1 MARELPAAAA
11 VRIHTALASIRRY
24 SPCTGFFL
32 PDAMT
37 RILLGL
43 FLALL
48 LPATA
53 FAAAPFMPAEGVD
66 YVLIDG
72 GQPYRPLHGRIEVV
86 EVFAYWCPHCA
97 AFQPKVDA
105 WKRKLPK
112 DVRFTY
118 VPLAGAEGD
127 PLSRAYF
134 AAETLGAV
142 ERTHAALF
150 HAMHDEGTMPMN
162 PSDGEMQGWLVSQ
175 GLPAAQLKAAWTS
188 PAMAANLR
196 HANAFEHTVDIDG
209 TPTLV
214 VNGRYR
220 IIGGDHEAMLRTA
233 DALIAML
240 RRQRR

>member
-1 MARELPAAAA
+1 
-11 VRIHTALASIRRY
+11 
-24 SPCTGFFL
+24 
-32 PDAMT
+32 MT

-48 LPATA
+48 LPAAA
-53 FAAAPFMPAEGVD
+53 FAAAPAPFVPTEGVD
-66 YVLIDG
+66 YVVIDG
-72 GQPYRPLHGRIEVV
+72 AQPYRPLLGRIEVV

-105 WKRKLPK
+105 WKRRLPK

-118 VPLAGAEGD
+118 VPLASADGD

-134 AAETLGAV
+134 ATETMGAV

-150 HAMHDEGTMPMN
+150 RAMHDEGTMPMN
-162 PSDGEMQGWLVSQ
+162 PSDGEMQGWLVAQ
-175 GLPAAQLKAAWTS
+175 GLPAAKLKSAWNS
-188 PAMAANLR
+188 PAMGTSLR
-196 HANAFEHTVDIDG
+196 HANAFEHAVDIDG
-209 TPTLV
+209 TPTLI

-220 IIGGDHEAMLRTA
+220 IISGDHDAMLRTA